1 MGAVFPDL
9 GGRFLL
15 ASKSP
20 RRADLLRLIGVRFET
35 AVSFVNEDNEKNL
48 SPGEHVT
55 ELAGKKALSI
65 AAQVEEGSV
74 LGADTIV
81 VLEGAILGK
90 PESRQHAIE
99 MLRLLSGKW
108 HEVFTGIAL
117 VSVDR
122 RTMLSSYERTR
133 VKVKELT
140 SLEIESYVDSG
151 EPMDKAGSYGIQG
164 LGAIFIERVDGCYF
178 NVMGLPVSKLYSMAL
193 KMKTCFA
200 GN

>member
-1 MGAVFPDL
+1 MFPDL
-9 GGRFLL
+9 GGKFLL

-20 RRADLLRLIGVRFET
+20 RRAELLKLVGVKFET

-55 ELAGKKALSI
+55 ELARKKALSI
-65 AAQVEEGSV
+65 AAQVEDGSV

-81 VLEGAILGK
+81 LLEGEILGK
-90 PESRQHAIE
+90 PESRQQATQ
-99 MLRLLSGKW
+99 MLRSLSGKW

-117 VSVDR
+117 VSIER

-133 VKVKELT
+133 VKVKKLT
-140 SLEIESYVDSG
+140 SSEIESYVDSG

-164 LGAIFIERVDGCYF
+164 LGAIFIEKVDGCYF
-178 NVMGLPVSKLYSMAL
+178 NVMGLPVSRLYSMAL
-193 KMKTCFA
+193 KMKTCLP
-200 GN
+200 GS